1 MVNFK
6 KDLILITAKD
16 ISSYVS
22 DTFGVDVDFVDI
34 VEIINY
40 NIGKYIIT
48 DDGDDIDLEFE
59 EDENYE

>member
-1 MVNFK
+1 MVSFK

-22 DTFGVDVDFVDI
+22 DTFGADVDFVDI

-48 DDGDDIDLEFE
+48 DEGDDIDLEFE
-59 EDENYE
+59 EEENYE

>member
-1 MVNFK
+1 MESFK
-6 KDLILITAKD
+6 KDLILIAAKD

-22 DTFGVDVDFVDI
+22 DTFGADVDFVDI
-34 VEIINY
+34 MEIINY